1 MQPAQPAADGG
12 QTSGFPQGFAWGTA
26 TAAFQIEGAPRE
38 DGKGE
43 SIWDRFSHTP
53 GAIRDG
59 ANADVACDH
68 YHRWREDV
76 ALMAELA
83 HNAYRFSIAWTRVLP
98 AGRGAVNNA
107 GLDFYERLADALL
120 ARGIAPYV
128 TLYHWDLPQALQ
140 DAGGWRNRDTA
151 AAFADYAGIV
161 AARLGDRVRHW
172 ITHNEPQ
179 VVTNA
184 GHLTGEMA
192 PGVRDLAAWWPVSHH
207 LLLAH
212 GLAVPVLRAASAAG
226 AQVGITLNLSPKVPA
241 SASAEDQR
249 AAPLGDALFN
259 RWFLDPLFRG
269 TYPDEAAALLT
280 RPDDLIQP
288 GDLAAIQAPL
298 DFLGVNYYT
307 IERIRRNP
315 ALPGLVPQVAP
326 EDGPG
331 LTAMGWAVR
340 PEGLGDL
347 LIRLHREYQPPAMYV
362 TENGAAY
369 PDALAPDGQVVD
381 PERTDYLRRHFAQA
395 RRALAAGVPLRG
407 YFIWSLL
414 DNFEWARG
422 YIPRFGLA
430 YTDYPTQRRI
440 IKGSGRYFAAVARA
454 NGANVALPG
463 TP

>member
-1 MQPAQPAADGG
+1 MRPVADDN
-12 QTSGFPQGFAWGTA
+12 QVSGFPEGFAWGTA

-43 SIWDRFSHTP
+43 SIWDRFSHLP
-53 GAIRDG
+53 GAIQDG

-68 YHRWREDV
+68 YHRWRDDV

-98 AGRGAVNNA
+98 RGRGAVNTA
-107 GLDFYERLADALL
+107 GLDFYDRLVDALL

-128 TLYHWDLPQALQ
+128 TLYHWDLPQTLQ
-140 DAGGWRNRDTA
+140 DAGGWRNRDTV
-151 AAFADYAGIV
+151 AAFVDYAGVV
-161 AARLGDRVRHW
+161 ASRLGDRVRHW

-179 VVTNA
+179 VVTSA

-192 PGVRDLAAWWPVSHH
+192 PGMRELGAWWPVSHH
-207 LLLAH
+207 LLLSH
-212 GLAVPVLRAASAAG
+212 GLAVPVLRTASAPG
-226 AQVGITLNLSPKVPA
+226 AQVGITLNLSPKIPA

-249 AAPLGDALFN
+249 AAPLADALFN

-269 TYPDEAAALLT
+269 VYPEAAAALLR
-280 RPDDLIQP
+280 RPADLIQP

-307 IERIRRNP
+307 IERIRRDP
-315 ALPGLVPQVAP
+315 DLPDFVPQVAP
-326 EDGPG
+326 EVDPG
-331 LTAMGWAVR
+331 LTTMGWAVR
-340 PEGLGDL
+340 PAGLGEL
-347 LIRLHREYQPPAMYV
+347 LIRLHREYQPPALYV
-362 TENGAAY
+362 TENGAAF
-369 PDALAPDGQVVD
+369 PDTLTPDEQVVD
-381 PERTDYLRRHFAQA
+381 PERTDYLRRHLAQA

-422 YIPRFGLA
+422 YSQRFGLV

-440 IKGSGRYFAAVARA
+440 IKSSGRYFAEVARG
-454 NGANVALPG
+454 NGAVV
-463 TP
+463 TPPEEL

>member
-1 MQPAQPAADGG
+1 
-12 QTSGFPQGFAWGTA
+12 
-26 TAAFQIEGAPRE
+26 
-38 DGKGE
+38 
-43 SIWDRFSHTP
+43 
-53 GAIRDG
+53 
-59 ANADVACDH
+59 
-68 YHRWREDV
+68 
-76 ALMAELA
+76 
-83 HNAYRFSIAWTRVLP
+83 
-98 AGRGAVNNA
+98 
-107 GLDFYERLADALL
+107 
-120 ARGIAPYV
+120 
-128 TLYHWDLPQALQ
+128 
-140 DAGGWRNRDTA
+140 
-151 AAFADYAGIV
+151 
-161 AARLGDRVRHW
+161 
-172 ITHNEPQ
+172 
-179 VVTNA
+179 
-184 GHLTGEMA
+184 
-192 PGVRDLAAWWPVSHH
+192 
-207 LLLAH
+207 
-212 GLAVPVLRAASAAG
+212 
-226 AQVGITLNLSPKVPA
+226 
-241 SASAEDQR
+241 
-249 AAPLGDALFN
+249 
-259 RWFLDPLFRG
+259 
-269 TYPDEAAALLT
+269 
-280 RPDDLIQP
+280 
-288 GDLAAIQAPL
+288 
-298 DFLGVNYYT
+298 LGVNYYT

>member
-1 MQPAQPAADGG
+1 
-12 QTSGFPQGFAWGTA
+12 
-26 TAAFQIEGAPRE
+26 
-38 DGKGE
+38 
-43 SIWDRFSHTP
+43 
-53 GAIRDG
+53 
-59 ANADVACDH
+59 
-68 YHRWREDV
+68 
-76 ALMAELA
+76 
-83 HNAYRFSIAWTRVLP
+83 
-98 AGRGAVNNA
+98 
-107 GLDFYERLADALL
+107 GLDFYERLVDALL
-120 ARGIAPYV
+120 AHGIVPFV

-140 DAGGWRNRDTA
+140 DAGGWQSRDTA
-151 AAFADYAGIV
+151 AAFAEYAGIV

-172 ITHNEPQ
+172 ITLNEPQ

-192 PGVRDLAAWWPVSHH
+192 PGVRDLGAWWPVSHH

-212 GLAVPVLRAASAAG
+212 GLAAPVLRAASAPG

-241 SASAEDQR
+241 SDSLEDQR

-269 TYPDEAAALLT
+269 AYPDEAAALLT

-315 ALPGLVPQVAP
+315 TLPGFVPQVAR
-326 EDGPG
+326 EAGQG
-331 LTAMGWAVR
+331 LTTMGWAVR
-340 PEGLGDL
+340 PRGLGDL
-347 LIRLHREYQPPAMYV
+347 LIRLHREYQPPAIYV

-369 PDALAPDGQVVD
+369 PDALTPDGQVVD

-422 YIPRFGLA
+422 YTQRFGLA

-440 IKGSGRYFAAVARA
+440 IKGSGRYFAAVARS
-454 NGANVALPG
+454 NGVGVPLPDA
-463 TP
+463 P